1 MLRKFFFS
9 PLLLL
14 TVGILCSGTPLF
26 AHDAF
31 YPHHRE
37 DFESMTRRRE
47 LRGTVILSTAVFLCV
62 LGAVVYVALR
72 KSKGIDDADRSDAK
86 AVQERLEDAVNRA
99 ANAAEYVL
107 NAGGDLAKASEVALT
122 TYAEAS
128 GVTWQPR
135 SYGQNRAESVP
146 HQIRCRIGTDVVTL
160 SINAE
165 VVELKAEHNFST
177 FLNQRA
183 GFGSQGTPK
192 SARVV
197 LKIADRENKED
208 VLDGDDREITR

>member
-14 TVGILCSGTPLF
+14 TIGILCWRTPIF

-62 LGAVVYVALR
+62 LGAIVYVALR
-72 KSKGIDDADRSDAK
+72 RSKEMDDADERDTK

-99 ANAAEYVL
+99 ANAARRVL
-107 NAGGDLAKASEVALT
+107 NSGEDVAKAAETALT
-122 TYAEAS
+122 VYAEAS
-128 GVTWQPR
+128 GVTWQRR
-135 SYGQNRAESVP
+135 SYGHNRSESVP
-146 HQIRCRIGTDVVTL
+146 YQIRCKIGTDIVIL

-165 VVELKAEHNFST
+165 VVQLKAEHNFSKSGT
-177 FLNQRA
+177 S
-183 GFGSQGTPK
+183 SQGTPR
-192 SARVV
+192 SASVV
-197 LKIADRENKED
+197 LRIAGEEKQED
-208 VLDGDDREITR
+208 VLRGNNR

>member
-1 MLRKFFFS
+1 MLTKFFFS

-14 TVGILCSGTPLF
+14 TIGILCWSTPIF

-47 LRGTVILSTAVFLCV
+47 LRGTVILSTAIFLSV

-72 KSKGIDDADRSDAK
+72 KIKEIDDADRSDAK

-99 ANAAEYVL
+99 AKAAKYVL
-107 NAGGDLAKASEVALT
+107 NSGEDIAKAAETALV

-128 GVTWQPR
+128 GVTWQPL
-135 SYGQNRAESVP
+135 SYGQSRSESVP
-146 HQIRCRIGTDVVTL
+146 YQIRCRIGTDVVAL

-165 VVELKAEHNFST
+165 VVQLKAEHNCST

-183 GFGSQGTPK
+183 GTSSQGTPRRA
-192 SARVV
+192 SVV
-197 LKIADRENKED
+197 LRIADEESRKAFQMENN
-208 VLDGDDREITR
+208 R

>member
-1 MLRKFFFS
+1 MLRKFFFFS
-9 PLLLL
+9 LLLL
-14 TVGILCSGTPLF
+14 TVGILCWGMPLF

-47 LRGTVILSTAVFLCV
+47 LRGTVILSTTVFLLG

-72 KSKGIDDADRSDAK
+72 KSNEIDDADGSDAK
-86 AVQERLEDAVNRA
+86 AIQERLENAVNRA
-99 ANAAEYVL
+99 ANAAKYAL
-107 NAGGDLAKASEVALT
+107 NAGGDITKASEVALA

-135 SYGQNRAESVP
+135 SYGQSRAEPVP
-146 HQIRCRIGTDVVTL
+146 HQIRCKIGTDIVTL

-165 VVELKAEHNFST
+165 VIELKAEHNFST

-183 GFGSQGTPK
+183 GFDSQETPK
-192 SARVV
+192 RARVV
-197 LKIADRENKED
+197 LKIAGEEKGKAFRVGNN
-208 VLDGDDREITR
+208 R

>member
-14 TVGILCSGTPLF
+14 TIGILCWSTPIF

-72 KSKGIDDADRSDAK
+72 KIKEIDDADRSEAK
-86 AVQERLEDAVNRA
+86 AVQERLDDAVNRA
-99 ANAAEYVL
+99 AHTARDVLNSGEDIAKAAET
-107 NAGGDLAKASEVALT
+107 ALI
-122 TYAEAS
+122 TYAEAA
-128 GVTWQPR
+128 GLTWQSR
-135 SYGQNRAESVP
+135 SYGHSRSESVP
-146 HQIRCRIGTDVVTL
+146 YHIRCKIGTDIITLNITADVVQ
-160 SINAE
+160 
-165 VVELKAEHNFST
+165 LKAECS
-177 FLNQRA
+177 
-183 GFGSQGTPK
+183 SQGTPK
-192 SARVV
+192 RASVV
-197 LKIADRENKED
+197 LRIADEEKAEG
-208 VLDGDDREITR
+208 VSCGE